1 VNEKTPRENAGRM
14 AGLLR
19 EQLTDMVAAAYELGD
34 VLRESEKGKKYLSVI
49 NRRLCQQLRMVRR
62 LELEHKLTSEDEIR
76 IVLHP
81 VDVSLM
87 CRELMEEVE
96 GLVCGLG
103 IKVAFS
109 EPAKPIVVCADRNR
123 LEDMLLS
130 LISNSARAIGRDGEI
145 ELTLERKDGRVIFC
159 LTDNGG
165 GATPDAMAGF
175 FGHAE
180 EESEIPEDPTLGLG
194 LPLARR
200 IAALHNGFVLADNYE
215 GKGMRMVVSISDD
228 LPDMG
233 GGRTLRG
240 SRPHID
246 EGGWS
251 KAMVEL
257 SDCLPIS
264 VFEPEEFNA

>member
-1 VNEKTPRENAGRM
+1 MNEKTPRENAGRM

-19 EQLTDMVAAAYELGD
+19 EQLNDMMAAAYELSS
-34 VLRESEKGKKYLSVI
+34 VLKESEKGKKYLSVI
-49 NRRLCQQLRMVRR
+49 NRGLCRQLRMVRR

-76 IVLHP
+76 IMPRP
-81 VDVSLM
+81 VNLTQM

-109 EPAKPIVVCADRNR
+109 ASADSIIVCADRSR

-130 LISNSARAIGRDGEI
+130 LISNSVRAIGRDGEI
-145 ELTLERKDGRVIFC
+145 ELSLERKDGRIIFV
-159 LTDNGG
+159 LSDNGG
-165 GATPDAMAGF
+165 GATADAMAGF
-175 FGHAE
+175 FGQSE
-180 EESEIPEDPTLGLG
+180 EENDIPEEPTLGLG

-215 GKGMRMVVSISDD
+215 GKGMRLVVSIADD
-228 LPDMG
+228 LPDIG
-233 GGRTLRG
+233 GGKTLRG
-240 SRPHID
+240 NRPHID

-251 KAMVEL
+251 KTLVEL
-257 SDCLPIS
+257 SDCLPVS
-264 VFEPEEFNA
+264 AFEPEEFNA